1 MNKNKIEF
9 ILKQFDGLSSIEWA
23 KIKYLIDNS
32 FNKKQREFE
41 DNLKLSD
48 SDIQNVIR
56 ELFE

>member
-9 ILKQFDGLSSIEWA
+9 ILKQFDGLSSTEWV